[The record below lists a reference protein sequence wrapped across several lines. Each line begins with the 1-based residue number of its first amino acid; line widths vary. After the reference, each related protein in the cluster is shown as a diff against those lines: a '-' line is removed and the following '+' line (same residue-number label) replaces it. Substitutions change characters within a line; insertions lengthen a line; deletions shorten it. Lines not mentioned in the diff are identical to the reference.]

1 MRKIVNLSVLSAVL
15 LASLVGCTS
24 VSNEKPEDGIAP
36 LDSDTLQIKTL
47 YGDNGSQKIKNI
59 SLLCVEGYAFLR
71 THQGG
76 GYEENSSDARFPE
89 KDAECEGTK
98 PANRESGEK

>member
-24 VSNEKPEDGIAP
+24 VSGVESESGIAP
-36 LDSDTLQIKTL
+36 LDSETLQIRTL
-47 YGDNGSQKIKNI
+47 YGANESQKIKNI

-71 THQGG
+71 TYQGG
-76 GYEENSSDARFPE
+76 GYETNSSDARFPE
-89 KDAECEGTK
+89 KDADCESTK
-98 PANRESGEK
+98 PANEESSEK